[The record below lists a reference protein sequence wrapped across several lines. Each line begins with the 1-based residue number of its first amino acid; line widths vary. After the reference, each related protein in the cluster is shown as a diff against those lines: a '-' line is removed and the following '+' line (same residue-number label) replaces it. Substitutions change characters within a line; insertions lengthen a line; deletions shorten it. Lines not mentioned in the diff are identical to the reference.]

1 MAYRFNPPPNWP
13 IDDPEWAPPPGWQPD
28 PSWGPAPE
36 GWSFWVDAD
45 NAATNTDATEQ
56 SADDDATHVVA
67 SQDRPLPADA
77 PAEPVD
83 DEATRVV
90 PSQDRPL
97 PANAPAQPVDD
108 DATRVVTS
116 QDREAASLE
125 QAPLEPQDSAAQP
138 TVDARGDQGVTHGAG
153 PMDAADHG
161 QPQTPPTDSH
171 GALDS
176 HADRSIEDHTERS
189 AQADTPRHR
198 GIPDTA
204 AETAEY
210 AGPNLEHDLQQAA
223 SYEEPAAGHAHGDQP
238 ADGSDQTDGTGSA
251 DHEAPA
257 HVDAGAS
264 TDQGQG
270 TSFAAPAAVT
280 AGAAAAA
287 AGAVGTH
294 GNGTDPASTHEPEAA
309 SDVNAGQDQSAQPV
323 DGGQESVAH
332 GTDQTAHSAPHG
344 TDPAASAAVPGDG
357 SADQGYGTSHEQ
369 GAAPAGYGDDSA
381 AQGYGT
387 AHGQAS
393 PAAGYG
399 DDSAAHGYG
408 QPHGPA
414 SAGSYDG
421 ASPYNPSQASPYAD
435 DQASPSPYGQ
445 PSPGYGSANDA
456 GQWTATTEP
465 QQGQSKGL
473 VARFWWVGCIVLFL
487 IAALIAGVIGAV
499 VLLGRGGGEDPAP
512 DPTTTEQPTSADPTD
527 DPTASDDPTEDPT
540 ASEDPTPVSTP
551 TNLPTVD
558 PSAQAVAVAS
568 SSGKG
573 SIKVDMK
580 FMKPADLPSEYGGTV
595 DPSPLAGGDYLA
607 MTAEITVEEGEMDF
621 GAYNFEITT
630 PYGGKISPASA
641 SYGLK
646 DAGVG
651 LDAPESFKA
660 GDTYSVRVLFEVE
673 KAGGMQLVYN
683 TFANEY
689 TWPVPEK

>member
-45 NAATNTDATEQ
+45 NAVTNTDATEQ

-83 DEATRVV
+83 DDATRVV
-90 PSQDRPL
+90 P
-97 PANAPAQPVDD
+97 
-108 DATRVVTS
+108 S

-138 TVDARGDQGVTHGAG
+138 SVDAHGDHGASHGAG
-153 PMDAADHG
+153 PVDAADHG
-161 QPQTPPTDSH
+161 QPQTPSTDSH
-171 GALDS
+171 GAQDS
-176 HADRSIEDHTERS
+176 HADRSIEDHAEPS
-189 AQADTPRHR
+189 AQADTPRHH
-198 GIPDTA
+198 GTPDTA

-210 AGPNLEHDLQQAA
+210 AGPNLEHDLQQAT
-223 SYEEPAAGHAHGDQP
+223 SYEEPAAGHTHGGQP
-238 ADGSDQTDGTGSA
+238 AEESERTGGTASDDRGAS
-251 DHEAPA
+251 A
-257 HVDAGAS
+257 HVDAGVP

-287 AGAVGTH
+287 AGAVGAR
-294 GNGTDPASTHEPEAA
+294 GNDTDPAPTHEPEAA
-309 SDVNAGQDQSAQPV
+309 SELNAGQDQSAQPV
-323 DGGQESVAH
+323 DGGQEPVAH

-344 TDPAASAAVPGDG
+344 TDPAASAAVPSDG
-357 SADQGYGTSHEQ
+357 SADQGIDTSHEQ

-381 AQGYGT
+381 AHGYGT

-399 DDSAAHGYG
+399 DDSADHGYG
-408 QPHGPA
+408 QPYGPA

-421 ASPYNPSQASPYAD
+421 ASPYNPGQASPYAD
-435 DQASPSPYGQ
+435 NQASPSPYGQ
-445 PSPGYGSANDA
+445 PSPGYGSANDS
-456 GQWTATTEP
+456 GQWTATTQP

-499 VLLGRGGGEDPAP
+499 VLLGRGGGDDPAP
-512 DPTTTEQPTSADPTD
+512 DPTTSEQPSSEDPTD
-527 DPTASDDPTEDPT
+527 DPTPSDDPTEDPT
-540 ASEDPTPVSTP
+540 PSEDPTPASTP

-558 PSAQAVAVAS
+558 PNAESVAVAS

-573 SIKVDMK
+573 TIKVDMK

-607 MTAEITVEEGEMDF
+607 MTAELTVEEGEMDF
-621 GAYNFEITT
+621 GSYHFEVTT

-651 LDAPESFKA
+651 LDAPDSFKA